1 MRYESQLEIST
12 DGPPIVVDSYQRC
25 VGLNADM
32 VDGLHAISFAPS
44 SHTHDAASIIT
55 GVLDNERLA
64 GGTIAQGKGLL
75 IRSGVKTWDHI
86 YGGDIVDLT
95 AFGVSLA
102 QQVDAAAARTL
113 LGVPATLHTHD
124 AASIVTGVVA
134 APRLGSGAS
143 SAAHALFG
151 NPNNGGGFWKVPSY
165 TDVTSAVGY
174 DSSTAYRVPYWSS
187 NRVLANSAM
196 VWDPTYTRGIVR
208 GYLNLDAAD
217 IGTSGKVIATD
228 VTVDESNAAD
238 FKGAVYRKV
247 KSVITGSPSVTVT
260 PNDGAQTLT
269 LTSSG
274 GSGATPPTTPANAVY
289 VWVVNATGTGGDW
302 YQLTG
307 V

>member
-1 MRYESQLEIST
+1 MKSHVFTPDWISSPFPCAIV
-12 DGPPIVVDSYQRC
+12 PP
-25 VGLNADM
+25 
-32 VDGLHAISFAPS
+32 
-44 SHTHDAASIIT
+44 AS
-55 GVLDNERLA
+55 R
-64 GGTIAQGKGLL
+64 
-75 IRSGVKTWDHI
+75 
-86 YGGDIVDLT
+86 
-95 AFGVSLA
+95 SLA
-102 QQVDAAAARTL
+102 ITPVTID
-113 LGVPATLHTHD
+113 PA
-124 AASIVTGVVA
+124 S
-134 APRLGSGAS
+134 
-143 SAAHALFG
+143 
-151 NPNNGGGFWKVPSY
+151 W
-165 TDVTSAVGY
+165 
-174 DSSTAYRVPYWSS
+174 
-187 NRVLANSAM
+187 

-247 KSVITGSPSVTVT
+247 KSVITGSSSVTVT

-274 GSGATPPTTPANAVY
+274 GSWATPPATPANAVY